1 MGEMGHLRMDHG
13 GPRARCEIVKEQKDF
28 AEYVS
33 WTLNGAAAKVRGSMG
48 LPEYMG
54 QKITL
59 LLLWALQVGLCVIYN
74 SIKTPCLVV
83 KYLSP
88 WDLTQ
93 N

>member
-1 MGEMGHLRMDHG
+1 MAVIPEGTDREASWLAG
-13 GPRARCEIVKEQKDF
+13 EQKDF